1 MCWQSINR
9 HLRQEA
15 ARLRGYD
22 KIILQPKLII
32 FDKLK
37 MTKNIKTELNHN
49 KEAQD
54 SKRLIVE

>member
-1 MCWQSINR
+1 
-9 HLRQEA
+9 
-15 ARLRGYD
+15 
-22 KIILQPKLII
+22 
-32 FDKLK
+32 